1 MSKNRIC
8 STNSKGFFCFH
19 VISICTYVYDFSVA
33 LVDDGYACS
42 HVTAERS
49 NYGRLIAASEENAKK
64 RKEKR
69 WANYVEEAAKEGE
82 FINIKN
88 PIKLSGNPRWIAIG
102 QKTK

>member
-1 MSKNRIC
+1 M
-8 STNSKGFFCFH
+8 
-19 VISICTYVYDFSVA
+19 A

-82 FINIKN
+82 LRFIFITGA
-88 PIKLSGNPRWIAIG
+88 PERMGPRAHGPHWA
-102 QKTK
+102 